1 MKSKL
6 ALTAAVVL
14 GIGIGLTVPSVVA
27 FAQSSG
33 HGHSTGGQT
42 ELPAGEVAMPTIRTG
57 TVEVNYPPQLAIQLF
72 TAEGE
77 RLWVGDRGWNPS
89 YLRGDGFH
97 RGDVFAV
104 GPFTFIT
111 TAYDQTAGLAEYI
124 RLFPGNNMALIRVEA
139 APSGS
144 GSTATVTFEMTS
156 LGEEGEA
163 RVAAEAEGFE
173 QEMADWE
180 ERIARFDADIHTWLA
195 SRN

>member
-1 MKSKL
+1 MTSKL
-6 ALTAAVVL
+6 ALAAAVFL
-14 GIGIGLTVPSVVA
+14 GIGIGLTAPTVVA

-33 HGHSTGGQT
+33 HGHASDNHAAT
-42 ELPAGEVAMPTIRTG
+42 PAGEAAMPTVRSATID
-57 TVEVNYPPQLAIQLF
+57 VKYPPNLAIQLF

-77 RLWVGDRGWNPS
+77 KLWVGDRGWNPT

-97 RGDVFAV
+97 RGDAFSV

-111 TAYDQTAGLAEYI
+111 TTYDQESGLAEYI

-156 LGEEGEA
+156 LGEEGDV

-173 QEMADWE
+173 LEIAEWE
-180 ERIARFDADIHTWLA
+180 ERIVRFDDDIHAWLA
-195 SRN
+195 ARN